1 LIAVYSPCMG
11 APTNAKVDLQT
22 AADELGVHYQ
32 TAYRW
37 VRNGR
42 LDAELVGGRY
52 LVSPTDIAE
61 LDRARRTP
69 AAPPR
74 PRQNRLEHATD
85 RMYQALVA
93 GDEPAATKIIRRLD
107 EEGAT
112 AIELIR
118 VVLVPPLQK
127 IGRAWADGEVTVWV
141 EHRASAIVER
151 LLGDLAPNPRG
162 RRRGVVVIAAL
173 TGDHHS
179 LPTTMAALAL
189 RADNWHVH
197 HLGADL
203 PPGELTR
210 FCEAHDVDVAVITVT
225 NSETRATADATATR
239 LRTAGTPAIV
249 GGLGNDLTELIDLAR
264 RAAVRQSVET
274 TGINTTKHC

>member
-1 LIAVYSPCMG
+1 VS
-11 APTNAKVDLQT
+11 APTDAKVDLQT

-42 LDAELVGGRY
+42 LDAELVGRRY

-69 AAPPR
+69 AAPAP
-74 PRQNRLEHATD
+74 PGQSRLEHATD
-85 RMYQALVA
+85 RMYDALVA
-93 GDEPAATKIIRRLD
+93 GDEPAAVKIIRRLAD
-107 EEGAT
+107 EGT
-112 AIELIR
+112 PAIELIQ
-118 VVLVPPLQK
+118 VVLVPPLQR
-127 IGRAWADGEVTVWV
+127 IGSAWHDGELTVWV

-162 RRRGVVVIAAL
+162 RRRGVVVVATL

-179 LPTTMAALAL
+179 LPGTMAAVAL

-203 PPGELTR
+203 PPDEVTR
-210 FCEAHDVDVAVITVT
+210 CCETNDVDLAVITVT
-225 NSETRATADATATR
+225 NPETRASADATATR
-239 LRTAGTPAIV
+239 LRAAGTAAIV

-264 RAAVRQSVET
+264 SARSGSRSRP
-274 TGINTTKHC
+274 GPNK

>member
-1 LIAVYSPCMG
+1 MG
-11 APTNAKVDLQT
+11 ASLDAKVDLQA

-37 VRNGR
+37 VRSGR
-42 LDAELVGGRY
+42 LAAVRVGGKY
-52 LVSPTDIAE
+52 LVSATDIAE
-61 LDRARRTP
+61 LDRIRRAP

-85 RMYQALVA
+85 RMYAALVA
-93 GDEPAATKIIRRLD
+93 GDEAAATKIVRRLD

-112 AIELIR
+112 AIDLIR
-118 VVLVPPLQK
+118 IVLVPPLQE

-151 LLGDLAPNPRG
+151 LLGVLAPNPRG
-162 RRRGVVVIAAL
+162 RRRGVAVVAAL
-173 TGDHHS
+173 TGDHHG
-179 LPTTMAALAL
+179 LPTTMAAVAL

-203 PPGELTR
+203 PPDELTM
-210 FCEAHDVDVAVITVT
+210 FCDSHDVDVAVITVT
-225 NSETRATADATATR
+225 NPDGRATADATATR

-249 GGLGNDLTELIDLAR
+249 GGLGNDLAELIDLAR
-264 RAAVRQSVET
+264 GAVAGMVET
-274 TGINTTKHC
+274 PRNNAH

>member
-1 LIAVYSPCMG
+1 MG

-42 LDAELVGGRY
+42 LDAELVGGKY
-52 LVSPTDIAE
+52 LISSTDIAE
-61 LDRARRTP
+61 LDRARHTS
-69 AAPPR
+69 AAPTP
-74 PRQNRLEHATD
+74 PRQSRLEHATD
-85 RMYQALVA
+85 RMYDALVA
-93 GDEPAATKIIRRLD
+93 GDEPAAAKIIRRLA
-107 EEGAT
+107 EEGAP

-127 IGRAWADGEVTVWV
+127 IGRAWQYGELTVWV

-151 LLGDLAPNPRG
+151 LLGHLAPNPRG
-162 RRRGVVVIAAL
+162 RRRGVVVVATV
-173 TGDHHS
+173 TGDRHS
-179 LPTTMAALAL
+179 LPTTMAAIAL

-203 PPGELTR
+203 PPDEITG
-210 FCEAHDVDVAVITVT
+210 FCEAYDVDVAVITVT
-225 NSETRATADATATR
+225 NPETRATADATATR

-264 RAAVRQSVET
+264 SAAVRQPVEA
-274 TGINTTKHC
+274 IPNKYE